1 MALDQDKVLGR
12 LAEHA
17 LIPETRSGKK
27 KRISEI
33 PLPFF
38 FFFILFL
45 FLFALSFLTC
55 TLSFHVL
62 LWVLG
67 LVLALR
73 STQPPISFSFGVGGE
88 GSVLAK
94 GVFPSAV
101 SHLFG
106 HI

>member
-38 FFFILFL
+38 FFYFVPFFICTFVPYLYSIFPCTFMGFGFGSSTEVHATSYFL
-45 FLFALSFLTC
+45 
-55 TLSFHVL
+55 
-62 LWVLG
+62 
-67 LVLALR
+67 
-73 STQPPISFSFGVGGE
+73 
-88 GSVLAK
+88 
-94 GVFPSAV
+94 
-101 SHLFG
+101 
-106 HI
+106 